1 MDESPIKLQAR
12 ETSPP
17 EQVYDDGREDEI
29 EAENQRA
36 LALLAED
43 HMAQNTEITDNQNG
57 TETISK
63 QSGKEKA
70 RSPTPDRPK
79 KIIENAIVR
88 PLNKDKNKIPPPH
101 RTEWDRG
108 DHRAPMITE
117 RRRTQTLPPRSTYRS
132 RSGRSKWAN
141 KISEWDKK
149 WSHREQ
155 PSSAHKDQKGPTQ
168 QDKPQRGDKRQQ
180 RSRSRS
186 KRRSVSR
193 KKRSRSRR
201 SVSRK
206 KRSSSR
212 RRSRSESTDPGDR
225 QNTQKLTKRLM
236 EENTARSR
244 FKEFQEQQY
253 RDVARIF
260 VNAGY
265 ATLTSVKEMQE
276 KARDFLMQDI
286 RKGNKT
292 GRTPKELRLIIEIF
306 DTYPAPTLLKGTA
319 EHPRFDEIE
328 IPLKMA
334 KWKWSMNNLTGMLA
348 PDQEMTNFFSSEFA
362 KAKLKRPPYIP
373 FVIPD
378 LKEQPWRPFYPAHT
392 RAFENWQKLNS
403 SHKKPTPMDTSFQA
417 WTLYN
422 MRFIISGEL
431 TGAWRTFG
439 GISAQWSHFGLILNM
454 AVVENA
460 TIAMAYEKNFRL
472 EAAHL
477 ARMRADEIDWVK
489 YLSTEDEII
498 KRMFSGT

>member
-1 MDESPIKLQAR
+1 M
-12 ETSPP
+12 
-17 EQVYDDGREDEI
+17 
-29 EAENQRA
+29 
-36 LALLAED
+36 
-43 HMAQNTEITDNQNG
+43 
-57 TETISK
+57 
-63 QSGKEKA
+63 
-70 RSPTPDRPK
+70 
-79 KIIENAIVR
+79 
-88 PLNKDKNKIPPPH
+88 
-101 RTEWDRG
+101 
-108 DHRAPMITE
+108 
-117 RRRTQTLPPRSTYRS
+117 
-132 RSGRSKWAN
+132 
-141 KISEWDKK
+141 
-149 WSHREQ
+149 
-155 PSSAHKDQKGPTQ
+155 
-168 QDKPQRGDKRQQ
+168 
-180 RSRSRS
+180 
-186 KRRSVSR
+186 
-193 KKRSRSRR
+193 
-201 SVSRK
+201 
-206 KRSSSR
+206 
-212 RRSRSESTDPGDR
+212 
-225 QNTQKLTKRLM
+225 QKLTQRLM
-236 EENTARSR
+236 EENTARPR

-498 KRMFSGT
+498 KKNVLRDLGHTTSTFLPKKGPFGKRTQKGQNPEIQVYQVPIQRFEKGFDRGYDKGGFKNKGGKKGGKQDNYGRGKNGWLQNQWQNQWQTSNGWQDNRQDNRYGGGNPKQVQNQPTNEDKTTDTEGPAKVSKKKKVT